1 MMSDRV
7 RHLKKG
13 DTVVALSGSC
23 LGQKGKVLAVR
34 NKDAKIQVE
43 GIGTVKKHVKPNQQN
58 PKGGIIEQLRWW
70 PACKFQVCDSHG
82 KKLGRVGFKM
92 VGDKKERV
100 FSGERKK

>member
-23 LGQKGKVLAVR
+23 LGLKGKVLAV
-34 NKDAKIQVE
+34 
-43 GIGTVKKHVKPNQQN
+43 
-58 PKGGIIEQLRWW
+58 GIIEQLRWW